1 MRIEKVPVEEEV
13 KVFDTMDFSAECG
26 SVGYES
32 WGAHYESTFTGE
44 LLVNALLSA
53 EAWGI
58 YRISNTGRKTLTK
71 RAKAEKVMIVNP
83 YTAVKEIAVLLE
95 CEDGEKILLDVNHLP
110 YTTDKNSGFERVD
123 TIQFFT
129 GLVMIRDTFEA
140 QIKRMWMWE
149 NR

>member
-13 KVFDTMDFSAECG
+13 KVFEITDFSEYG

-53 EAWGI
+53 KEWGI
-58 YRISNTGRKTLTK
+58 YRISTTGRKTFTK
-71 RAKAEKVMIVNP
+71 RVKAEKVMLENP
-83 YTAVKEIAVLLE
+83 YTEVKEIAVLLE

-110 YTTDKNSGFERVD
+110 YATDNNSGFERVN

-129 GLVMIRDTFEA
+129 GLVMIRDTLEA
-140 QIKRMWMWE
+140 QIKRMCE